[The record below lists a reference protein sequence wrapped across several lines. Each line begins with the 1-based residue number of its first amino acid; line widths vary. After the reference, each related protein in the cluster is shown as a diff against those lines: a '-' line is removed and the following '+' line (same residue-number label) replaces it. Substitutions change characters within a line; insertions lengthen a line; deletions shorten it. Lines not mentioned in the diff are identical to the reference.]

1 MARKTVTVR
10 IDNAALPNG
19 AVNRDHGKEF
29 EITEMSS
36 DKAERWA
43 MRALLALTNTGVEIP
58 QGIEGA
64 GMAGIAHVGFQM
76 FGRLDFDVAEPL
88 LAEMMSC
95 VQIKMESGLRAVN
108 DDFGDIEEVMT
119 RLKLRKAWFE
129 LHTGFSLPVLAPTT
143 GSQQTGS
150 QSG

>member
-1 MARKTVTVR
+1 MRNKVTVT
-10 IDNAALPNG
+10 IEDPQLPNG
-19 AVNRDHGKEF
+19 KQNRDVGKVF

-64 GMAGIAHVGFQM
+64 GMAGIAHIGFQM
-76 FGRLDFDVAEPL
+76 FGLLDFDVVEPL
-88 LAEMMSC
+88 LAEMMTCINIQVGTVSRP
-95 VQIKMESGLRAVN
+95 IN
-108 DDFGDIEEVMT
+108 DDFGDIEEVAT
-119 RLKLRKAWFE
+119 RLKLRRAWFE
-129 LHTGFSLPVLAPTT
+129 LHTGFSLPVPVLTT

>member
-1 MARKTVTVR
+1 MRNKVTVT
-10 IDNAALPNG
+10 IDDPQLPNG
-19 AVNRDHGKEF
+19 KPNRDVGKVF

-43 MRALLALTNTGVEIP
+43 MRALLALTNTGVHIP

-64 GMAGIAHVGFQM
+64 GMAGIAHIGFQM
-76 FGRLDFDVAEPL
+76 FGLLDFDVVEPL
-88 LAEMMSC
+88 LAEMMTC
-95 VQIKMESGLRAVN
+95 VNIQVGTVSRPVN
-108 DDFGDIEEVMT
+108 DDFGDIEEVAT
-119 RLKLRKAWFE
+119 RLKLRRAWFE
-129 LHTGFSLPVLAPTT
+129 LHTGFSLPVPVLTT